1 MSEWKNMSLGEF
13 QEKLASKDPTPGGGS
28 AAAVALGQA
37 AALTEMVSK
46 LTLGREK
53 WEQGWGAAE
62 KTKLVTTNIISGS
75 AFELAQKDSEA
86 FESVMSA
93 YKLPRDSEDDKKHR
107 RMKIVDATWSA
118 TLVPL
123 ETAEIA
129 HELLSTLP
137 DLAKWGNSN
146 AVTDVGVASLLA
158 SAACKGALFNVEIN
172 LESLPEDDVKV
183 IAIKDKI
190 EKIRLSASELSK
202 ECMKSVKERI

>member
-28 AAAVALGQA
+28 AAAIALGQA

-53 WEQGWGAAE
+53 WEQGWVAAE
-62 KTKLVTTNIISGS
+62 KTKLVTTNILSGS
-75 AFELAQKDSEA
+75 AFELAKKDSEA

-107 RMKIVDATWSA
+107 RMKIDDATWSA

-137 DLAKWGNSN
+137 ALAKLGNSN

-172 LESLPEDDVKV
+172 LESLPEDDIKV
-183 IAIKDKI
+183 IEIKDKI